1 MTVLTTFLRILLFP
15 FKIVIITLLVLVLM
29 VYSLLML
36 MVAIFFCVCI
46 VCSQD
51 CYEIFSR
58 VGKLGGEIVGK
69 ISEIW
74 EY

>member
-15 FKIVIITLLVLVLM
+15 FKLLGILMLVLVLV
-29 VYSLLML
+29 VYSLVML

-51 CYEIFSR
+51 CYDIYSR
-58 VGKLGGEIVGK
+58 VGGLGG
-69 ISEIW
+69 
-74 EY
+74 